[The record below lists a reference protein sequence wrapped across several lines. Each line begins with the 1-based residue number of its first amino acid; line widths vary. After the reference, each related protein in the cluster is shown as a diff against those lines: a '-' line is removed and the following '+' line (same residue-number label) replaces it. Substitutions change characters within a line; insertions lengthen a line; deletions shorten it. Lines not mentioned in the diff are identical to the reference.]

1 MNIVST
7 IAKGMS
13 LATMWFILNSLNTT
27 NAFGQDVSKVNCR
40 LTPSTSEKSALLS
53 MSNLE
58 GKRVSIIIKDEA
70 GYNLMNEQIE
80 GKNHYA
86 SILNLNQLKSGQYI
100 FSYSVEGIERSSK
113 FEIEGNSVVVMHPEK
128 LSKFHKPLHC
138 RITENQLDVFVDNE
152 NKEPLKVRLYDQ
164 NGNLVFSGRYND
176 EEASQQVKRFDL
188 GKLATGEYKIAV
200 LKGKNSYT
208 GSISIN

>member
-27 NAFGQDVSKVNCR
+27 DAFGQNLSKVNCR

-53 MSNLE
+53 LSNLE
-58 GKRVSIIIKDEA
+58 GKRVSLIIKDEA
-70 GYNLMNEQIE
+70 GYNLMNEEIE

-86 SILNLNQLKSGQYI
+86 SILNLSQLKPGQYT
-100 FSYSVEGIERSSK
+100 FSYSVEGVERSSQLAIGDSTV
-113 FEIEGNSVVVMHPEK
+113 EVMHPEK

-138 RITENQLDVFVDNE
+138 RISENQLDVFVDNE
-152 NKEPLKVRLYDQ
+152 SKEPLKVRLYDT

-176 EEASQQVKRFDL
+176 EDANQQVKRFDL
-188 GKLATGEYKIAV
+188 GKLASGEYKIAV